1 MSRAGF
7 EPTSQASERP
17 QIHALDRTVTGI
29 GANPPG
35 VTTYLTTA
43 YDSTNF
49 DAVIWY
55 SVQLTCESV
64 MNRRIPP
71 SVLLNLLE

>member
-49 DAVIWY
+49 DAVI
-55 SVQLTCESV
+55 
-64 MNRRIPP
+64 
-71 SVLLNLLE
+71 